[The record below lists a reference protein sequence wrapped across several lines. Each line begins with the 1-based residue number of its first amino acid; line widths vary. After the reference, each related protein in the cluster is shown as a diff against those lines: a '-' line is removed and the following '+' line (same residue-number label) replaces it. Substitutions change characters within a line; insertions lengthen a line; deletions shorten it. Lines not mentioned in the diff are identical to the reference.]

1 MHLIITHEQADFDA
15 VASSLATKLLHEQ
28 AHAVLPRRVNRN
40 VRAFL
45 TIYRDQLPFVEFRD
59 LPREDVTRV
68 TLVDRQTLPSLK
80 GAGPETQVHVI
91 DHHKLNADLESDWS
105 VHVEEVGSTA
115 TLLIEG
121 LQEAGKEPNPIEA
134 TMLLLGI
141 YEDTGSLT
149 YAGTTSRDVR
159 AAAWLIDQGA
169 SLSIAADYLD
179 HPLSNGQR
187 ELYERLLETAETF
200 EVHGLTVVIAA
211 ASAPDLVDEISSL
224 AHKLRDL
231 FDPTGLFV
239 LVELD
244 GNVQLVARSTS
255 EALDV
260 GKVAEHF
267 GGGGHSRAA
276 AALIRDR
283 KLDPVKEDLEA
294 FLPQVVQPAVT
305 VGEIMSRGP
314 QLLTPDETVSEA
326 ANRMRR
332 FGHEGYP
339 VVRDGEVVGLL
350 SRREV
355 DRAMSHGMGGRP
367 VTSVMDAGDLVVHPG
382 HSVDHLQRVM
392 VEFDWGQVP
401 VVDPDSGDI
410 VGIVTRTDLLKTLA
424 PPAAKPIS
432 PSLAEELERA
442 LPEARK
448 HLLRLV
454 SAAAESRGDALFIVG
469 GFVRD
474 LLLGE
479 ASVDFDL
486 VVEGDAIELARTLA
500 ERFGGKVSSHR
511 RFGTAKWTLV
521 RDQKALRE
529 AIGMEPDSSQ
539 ELPQSLDFVSART
552 EFYTHPTA
560 LPSVRSGSIKLDLH
574 RRDFTINTLA
584 LRLDGRYYGQLLD
597 HWGGGQDLE
606 QGLIRV
612 LHSLSFVDDPTRA
625 IRAVRLEQ
633 RLGFEIESR
642 TLELLQQ
649 ALPLLDRVSGE
660 RINSELELVF
670 EEPKYVS
677 IMERLRELGLLS
689 AIHPALDWDEGA
701 EIRVGRGF
709 SYTLPEGW
717 NLERGPSTIQRAYAL
732 WFLPLGREG
741 ARELCARLALPAG
754 TCSTIL
760 GAFELM
766 SGLSAVPSDAPP
778 SRWVQELEDTSEK
791 TLAVVWLAL
800 QPEHPIRA
808 VIDAY
813 LSEWRFRSPQ
823 VDGNT
828 LRELGLPPGPAYK
841 DILWALRAGILDGEI
856 QSPEEERRR
865 VKEFVAA
872 HQSQDANPGP

>member
-1 MHLIITHEQADFDA
+1 VHLIITHEQADFDA
-15 VASSLATKLLHEQ
+15 VASLLGAKLLYEQ
-28 AHAVLPRRVNRN
+28 AFAVLPRRVNRN

-45 TIYRDQLPFVEFRD
+45 TLYRDQLPFAEFRD
-59 LPREDVTRV
+59 LPRQDVTRV
-68 TLVDRQTLPSLK
+68 TLVDRQTMPSLK
-80 GAGPETQVHVI
+80 GTGPDTQVHVI
-91 DHHKLNADLESDWS
+91 DHHKADAQLKPEWS
-105 VHVEEVGSTA
+105 VHIEEIGSTT

-134 TMLLLGI
+134 TMLILGI

-159 AAAWLIDQGA
+159 ASAWLIDQGA

-187 ELYERLLETAETF
+187 ELYERLLERAETL
-200 EVHGLTVVIAA
+200 EIHGLTVVITA
-211 ASAPDLVDEISSL
+211 ASASDLVDEISSL

-231 FDPTGLFV
+231 YDPTGLFV
-239 LVELD
+239 LVEMD
-244 GNVQLVARSTS
+244 GNVQMVARSTS
-255 EALDV
+255 DALDV

-283 KLDPVKEDLEA
+283 NLAQVKQELQELLSEA
-294 FLPQVVQPAVT
+294 VQPAVT

-314 QLLTPDETVSEA
+314 QLLDPEDTVSEA
-326 ANRMRR
+326 ADRMRR

-339 VVRDGEVVGLL
+339 VIREGQVVGLL

-355 DRAMSHGMGGRP
+355 DRALSHGMGGRP
-367 VTSVMDAGDLVVHPG
+367 VTAVMDAGDLVVHPE

-392 VEFDWGQVP
+392 VEYDWGQVP
-401 VVDPDSGDI
+401 VADPDSGEI
-410 VGIVTRTDLLKTLA
+410 IGIVTRTDLLKTLA
-424 PPAAKPIS
+424 PAEEKPVS

-442 LPEARK
+442 LPVERK
-448 HLLRLV
+448 RLLRLI
-454 SAAAESRGDALFIVG
+454 SEGAESRGDALFIVG

-474 LLLGE
+474 LLLGQ

-486 VVEGDAIELARTLA
+486 VVEGDAIALAHSLA
-500 ERFGGKVSSHR
+500 DRFGGKVSSHR
-511 RFGTAKWTLV
+511 RFGTAKWTLAH
-521 RDQKALRE
+521 DDENLID
-529 AIGMEPDSSQ
+529 AIGGDPVSIRD
-539 ELPQSLDFVSART
+539 LPESLDFVSART

-606 QGLIRV
+606 HGLIRV

-633 RLGFEIESR
+633 RLGFEIEPR

-649 ALPLLDRVSGE
+649 ALALLDRVSGD

-670 EEPKYVS
+670 EEPRYAD
-677 IMERLRELGLLS
+677 IMERLRELGLLK
-689 AIHPALDWDEGA
+689 AIHGALDWDEGA
-701 EIRVGRGF
+701 EIRVGRALSFGP
-709 SYTLPEGW
+709 PEGW
-717 NLERGPSTIQRAYAL
+717 DLEEGPSTMERAYAL
-732 WFLPLGREG
+732 WFMPLGKDV
-741 ARELCARLALPAG
+741 AMDLCARLSLPSG

-760 GAFELM
+760 GAFQVISRLR
-766 SGLSAVPSDAPP
+766 AVPGDAPP
-778 SRWVQELEDTSEK
+778 SRWVLELQEASEK
-791 TLAVVWLAL
+791 TLVVAWLAL
-800 QPEHPIRA
+800 GPEDPTRA
-808 VIDAY
+808 VVDAY
-813 LSEWRFRSPQ
+813 LSEWRHISPE

-828 LRELGLPPGPAYK
+828 LREMGLPPGPAYR
-841 DILWALRAGILDGEI
+841 DILWALRAAILDGQI
-856 QSPEEERRR
+856 QSVEEEHRL
-865 VKEFVAA
+865 VSEFVA
-872 HQSQDANPGP
+872 SRRG